1 MELIEI
7 IYSVLNFIIRKKLWN
22 YFSFLFN
29 LPEND
34 KIDSTNQIFLALE
47 KMKKYDK
54 ALIKNHRNEL
64 TYTGAALSVIDN
76 MTKMNN
82 NLLSLCIDKLN
93 DMDFLKSLLI
103 LYDNYIDFFVIN
115 QEKDLLNNEKAYKKE
130 QDKIMFKFANE
141 VFNREYSKNKESLLI
156 F

>member
-1 MELIEI
+1 MLELKEI
-7 IYSVLNFIIRKKLWN
+7 IINENGYSVLNFIIQKKLWN

-29 LPEND
+29 LPGND

-93 DMDFLKSLLI
+93 DMDFLKSLLA
-103 LYDNYIDFFVIN
+103 F
-115 QEKDLLNNEKAYKKE
+115 
-130 QDKIMFKFANE
+130 
-141 VFNREYSKNKESLLI
+141 
-156 F
+156 